1 MKPGV
6 TGLIPMVHVQDVQR
20 SVDFYRLLGME
31 VRESLRNSFGVLQ
44 WIDLVC
50 ERAQLMLT
58 RASVPVVAGQQAV
71 LFYLYS
77 ANLPALRE
85 HLLANG
91 VNVSPITYPEY
102 MPEGEVQV
110 EDPDGYVL
118 LIGQTG

>member
-1 MKPGV
+1 
-6 TGLIPMVHVQDVQR
+6 
-20 SVDFYRLLGME
+20 ME

-58 RASVPVVAGQQAV
+58 RASVPVVAGEQAV

-77 ANLPALRE
+77 ANLPALRV

-91 VNVSPITYPEY
+91 VNVSSITYPEY
-102 MPEGEVQV
+102 MPKGEVRV
-110 EDPDGYVL
+110 EDPDG
-118 LIGQTG
+118 